1 MPGKVRSDGFPRP
14 KPDRTEVPGIF
25 CRTVYAMH
33 SILSAM
39 ILLQIISVLIVVSA
53 LIAAL
58 IIGLDLTRRRQPMRI
73 MNPVWILTGLW
84 PERPPYGPTF
94 RSAAPVRQP
103 PTAGPD
109 RGRLPT
115 PSGRRPTAARSSE
128 RPNRVPGR
136 PPRQPKGNARHT
148 RTTQAERNIS
158 AASAKRPPATHRPD
172 NGPKR
177 PCQPYRSSTHAPY
190 RTANKR
196 AIIPSAMPRCRKR
209 SGPRTRVRWR
219 TLSCQAWPA

>member
-1 MPGKVRSDGFPRP
+1 MPGKIRSDGFPRP

-84 PERPPYGPTF
+84 TQQINFHRNKLENLRF
-94 RSAAPVRQP
+94 
-103 PTAGPD
+103 
-109 RGRLPT
+109 
-115 PSGRRPTAARSSE
+115 SG
-128 RPNRVPGR
+128 
-136 PPRQPKGNARHT
+136 
-148 RTTQAERNIS
+148 
-158 AASAKRPPATHRPD
+158 D
-172 NGPKR
+172 L
-177 PCQPYRSSTHAPY
+177 Y
-190 RTANKR
+190 
-196 AIIPSAMPRCRKR
+196 
-209 SGPRTRVRWR
+209 
-219 TLSCQAWPA
+219 

>member
-14 KPDRTEVPGIF
+14 KPDRTEVLGIF

-84 PERPPYGPTF
+84 AG
-94 RSAAPVRQP
+94 AA
-103 PTAGPD
+103 ALWAYFSFG
-109 RGRLPT
+109 
-115 PSGRRPTAARSSE
+115 
-128 RPNRVPGR
+128 
-136 PPRQPKGNARHT
+136 
-148 RTTQAERNIS
+148 
-158 AASAKRPPATHRPD
+158 
-172 NGPKR
+172 
-177 PCQPYRSSTHAPY
+177 
-190 RTANKR
+190 
-196 AIIPSAMPRCRKR
+196 R
-209 SGPRTRVRWR
+209 SGPATSDGRSLPHPAADRLRPEAQRDRTECWADRRVSRKGTHDIPGRRKPNETSRRPLRNGLRQRTGRTTAPNGHASHTGRAR
-219 TLSCQAWPA
+219 TLHTERPTKER

>member
-84 PERPPYGPTF
+84 AG
-94 RSAAPVRQP
+94 AA
-103 PTAGPD
+103 ALWAYFSFG
-109 RGRLPT
+109 
-115 PSGRRPTAARSSE
+115 
-128 RPNRVPGR
+128 
-136 PPRQPKGNARHT
+136 
-148 RTTQAERNIS
+148 
-158 AASAKRPPATHRPD
+158 
-172 NGPKR
+172 
-177 PCQPYRSSTHAPY
+177 
-190 RTANKR
+190 
-196 AIIPSAMPRCRKR
+196 R
-209 SGPRTRVRWR
+209 SGPAVELLKQFG
-219 TLSCQAWPA
+219 LSAEHIADVAKKVLKK

>member
-73 MNPVWILTGLW
+73 MNPVWILTGCG
-84 PERPPYGPTF
+84 PEPAAYGLLSF
-94 RSAAPVRQP
+94 GAPVPQP
-103 PTAGPD
+103 PTAAPD
-109 RGRLPT
+109 RGPLLPH
-115 PSGRRPTAARSSE
+115 PAADDCGRSSE

-219 TLSCQAWPA
+219 TRPCQAWPA

>member
-84 PERPPYGPTF
+84 AGAIALWAYFSFGRSGP
-94 RSAAPVRQP
+94 A
-103 PTAGPD
+103 
-109 RGRLPT
+109 
-115 PSGRRPTAARSSE
+115 E

-190 RTANKR
+190 GTANKR

-209 SGPRTRVRWR
+209 SGPRARVRWR
-219 TLSCQAWPA
+219 TRSCQAWPV

>member
-73 MNPVWILTGLW
+73 MNPVWILTAYG
-84 PERPPYGPTF
+84 PERSPCGLLFVRPL
-94 RSAAPVRQP
+94 RSGNLRRPVRTEVGSLP
-103 PTAGPD
+103 HPAAD
-109 RGRLPT
+109 RLRPEAQRDRTEYRADRRVSRKGTHGIP
-115 PSGRRPTAARSSE
+115 GRRKPNGTSRQPLRNGLRQRTGRTTAPNGHASHTGRARTPHTE
-128 RPNRVPGR
+128 RPT
-136 PPRQPKGNARHT
+136 K
-148 RTTQAERNIS
+148 ER
-158 AASAKRPPATHRPD
+158 
-172 NGPKR
+172 
-177 PCQPYRSSTHAPY
+177 
-190 RTANKR
+190 
-196 AIIPSAMPRCRKR
+196 
-209 SGPRTRVRWR
+209 
-219 TLSCQAWPA
+219 

>member
-14 KPDRTEVPGIF
+14 KPDRTGVPGIF
-25 CRTVYAMH
+25 CRTAYTMH

-84 PERPPYGPTF
+84 AGAAALWAYFSFGRSGPATSDGRSGPRPAPYPIRPQTDCGPKLRET
-94 RSAAPVRQP
+94 
-103 PTAGPD
+103 G
-109 RGRLPT
+109 
-115 PSGRRPTAARSSE
+115 
-128 RPNRVPGR
+128 

-148 RTTQAERNIS
+148 RPIRTTQAERNIS

-219 TLSCQAWPA
+219 TRSCQAWPA

>member
-84 PERPPYGPTF
+84 AGAIALWAYFSFVRTEVGSLPHPAADRLRPEAQRDRTEYRADRRVSRKGTHGIPGRRKPNGTSRQPLRNGLRQRTGRTTAPNGHASHTGRARTPHTERPTK
-94 RSAAPVRQP
+94 
-103 PTAGPD
+103 
-109 RGRLPT
+109 
-115 PSGRRPTAARSSE
+115 E
-128 RPNRVPGR
+128 R
-136 PPRQPKGNARHT
+136 
-148 RTTQAERNIS
+148 
-158 AASAKRPPATHRPD
+158 
-172 NGPKR
+172 
-177 PCQPYRSSTHAPY
+177 
-190 RTANKR
+190 
-196 AIIPSAMPRCRKR
+196 
-209 SGPRTRVRWR
+209 
-219 TLSCQAWPA
+219 

>member
-1 MPGKVRSDGFPRP
+1 MPGKIRSDGFPRP

-84 PERPPYGPTF
+84 AGAAALWAYFSFGRSGPATSDGRSGPRPAPYPIRPQTDCGPKLRETEP
-94 RSAAPVRQP
+94 SA
-103 PTAGPD
+103 G
-109 RGRLPT
+109 
-115 PSGRRPTAARSSE
+115 PTAASAE
-128 RPNRVPGR
+128 RE
-136 PPRQPKGNARHT
+136 
-148 RTTQAERNIS
+148 RTTYPDD
-158 AASAKRPPATHRPD
+158 ASRTERPPATHRPD

-190 RTANKR
+190 GTANKR

-209 SGPRTRVRWR
+209 SGPRARVRWR
-219 TLSCQAWPA
+219 TRSCQAWPA

>member
-1 MPGKVRSDGFPRP
+1 MPGKICSDGFPRP

-84 PERPPYGPTF
+84 
-94 RSAAPVRQP
+94 
-103 PTAGPD
+103 AGAGS
-109 RGRLPT
+109 RNG
-115 PSGRRPTAARSSE
+115 GGCQAARTGGE
-128 RPNRVPGR
+128 R
-136 PPRQPKGNARHT
+136 AE
-148 RTTQAERNIS
+148 TQS
-158 AASAKRPPATHRPD
+158 KAT
-172 NGPKR
+172 
-177 PCQPYRSSTHAPY
+177 A
-190 RTANKR
+190 
-196 AIIPSAMPRCRKR
+196 
-209 SGPRTRVRWR
+209 
-219 TLSCQAWPA
+219 

>member
-84 PERPPYGPTF
+84 AGAIALWAYFSFGRSGPAISDGRSGP
-94 RSAAPVRQP
+94 RSAPYP
-103 PTAGPD
+103 I
-109 RGRLPT
+109 
-115 PSGRRPTAARSSE
+115 RPQTDCGRSSE

-190 RTANKR
+190 GTANKR

-209 SGPRTRVRWR
+209 SGPRARVRWR
-219 TLSCQAWPA
+219 TRSCQAWPV

>member
-84 PERPPYGPTF
+84 
-94 RSAAPVRQP
+94 
-103 PTAGPD
+103 AGAIALWAYFSD

-190 RTANKR
+190 GTANKR

-209 SGPRTRVRWR
+209 SGPRARVRWR
-219 TLSCQAWPA
+219 TRSCQAWPV